1 MTDQN
6 KAEQI
11 AVVTGGAGDIGRAI
25 ARALCATYQ
34 VALVDINEAALQ
46 KAETELRE
54 AGKKVRSFRIDL
66 TNPADTA
73 QLAKELAAWGKTRVL
88 VNNAGRAMV
97 TSLQSMTNEDLQL
110 DLDLNL
116 KAALTCFKA
125 LETDLKQDGCVVNIA
140 SVNGLGA
147 FGHPAYSAAKA
158 GLIHATRMMAV
169 EYGKFG
175 MRANAIAPGTV
186 RTQAWEDRAMKNPN
200 VFEDALAWY
209 PLKHLPTPDDI
220 AQAVVFLTSP
230 HARSI
235 TGVCLP
241 IDCGL
246 SAGSPPLPRTFTQS
260 AEY

>member
-1 MTDQN
+1 MTDQEN
-6 KAEQI
+6 KGPI

-25 ARALCATYQ
+25 ARALCATHRI
-34 VALVDINEAALQ
+34 ALVDINEPALR
-46 KAETELRE
+46 KAQVELGD
-54 AGKKVRSFRIDL
+54 AGRDVRSFRIDL
-66 TNPADTA
+66 TSPADLA
-73 QLAKELAAWGKTRVL
+73 QLASELAAWGKTRVL

-97 TSLQSMTNEDLQL
+97 TSLQSMTNDDLQI

-116 KAALTCFKA
+116 KAALSCFKA
-125 LETDLKQDGCVVNIA
+125 LEHDLKDNGCVINVA
-140 SVNGLGA
+140 SVNGMGA
-147 FGHPAYSAAKA
+147 FGHPVYSAAKA
-158 GLIHATRMMAV
+158 GLIHATQMMAV

-186 RTQAWEDRAMKNPN
+186 RTQAWEDRAAKNPN
-200 VFEDALAWY
+200 VFDDALAWY

-246 SAGSPPLPRTFTQS
+246 SAGSPSLPRTFTQS
-260 AEY
+260 ADY